1 MRTKRDG
8 FRFGKFF
15 SYYKPYKKMLITD
28 LLCAAA
34 VAVVALALP
43 LLVRHI
49 TKDILEN
56 GVADAMGQILRTGGL
71 MVVLV
76 ILQAACGYYVD
87 GQGHCMGAKMES
99 DMRAEL
105 FGHYQKLSFA
115 FYDSRR
121 TGELLSRITG
131 DLLNLAELYH
141 HGPEDYIIYVV
152 RFVGTF
158 LILMGING
166 WLTLVVFAFVVVMIA
181 YMLHFSKKVKV
192 AMANSRERIGDV
204 NAQVED
210 TLSGIRIVQSFANES
225 LEGEKFG
232 RENRRFLGSRKAVYL
247 SEAVCYTGIG
257 TLAQMITVAVAVV
270 GGAAILNASLDLADV
285 ITFLLYV
292 GYLVEPIQ
300 RLAHMTNQFQE
311 GVACFERFMGIMDI
325 QPDIQDA
332 TDALPLENVRGDI
345 QFNSVSFQY
354 NEGHESILK
363 DLSLSIKAGE
373 YVALVGTSGVGKTTL
388 CSLIP
393 RFYEAQSGQVLV
405 DGKDVKKLRLKDL
418 RRHIGV
424 VQQDVYLF
432 AGTVMENILYG
443 KPGACREEAMEAAK
457 KANAH
462 GFIEGL
468 PNGYDTQIGQR
479 GVRLSGGQKQR
490 LSIARV
496 FLKDPAILIFDE
508 ATSAL
513 DSESEKVVR
522 ESLETLSKN
531 RTALVIAHRLST
543 IRNAERIL
551 VLTERGI
558 HEQGTHEA
566 LIAQG
571 GAYAKLY
578 QTALEIPPTHAEM
591 CPSTSV
597 FPGK

>member
-1 MRTKRDG
+1 MRTKRNG
-8 FRFGKFF
+8 FQFGKFF
-15 SYYKPYKKMLITD
+15 SYYRPYKKMLITD
-28 LLCAAA
+28 LLSASV
-34 VAVVALALP
+34 VAVIALALP

-49 TKDILEN
+49 TKDILESGMAN
-56 GVADAMGQILRTGGL
+56 AMERIWRTGGI

-76 ILQAACGYYVD
+76 ILQAVCGYYVD
-87 GQGHCMGAKMES
+87 GQGHCMGAMMES

-105 FGHYQKLSFA
+105 FDHYQKLSFA
-115 FYDSRR
+115 FYDGRR

-141 HGPEDYIIYVV
+141 HGPEDYIIYLV
-152 RFVGTF
+152 RFIGTF
-158 LILMGING
+158 IILMGING
-166 WLTLVVFAFVVVMIA
+166 WLTLVVFAFVMAMIV
-181 YMLHFSKKVKV
+181 YMLHFSKKVKI
-192 AMANSRERIGDV
+192 AMGKSRERISDV

-210 TLSGIRIVQSFANES
+210 NLSGIRIVQSFANEA
-225 LEGEKFG
+225 LEKGKFG

-247 SEAVCYTGIG
+247 SEAICYVGIG
-257 TLAQMITVAVAVV
+257 TLAQLITVAVAVV
-270 GGAAILNASLDLADV
+270 GGAAILKASLDLADV

-300 RLAHMTNQFQE
+300 KLAHLTNQFQE
-311 GVACFERFMGIMDI
+311 GVACFERFMGIMNI
-325 QPDIQDA
+325 QPDIQDGA
-332 TDALPLENVRGDI
+332 GALPLTTAHGDI
-345 QFNSVSFQY
+345 RFENIRFRY
-354 NEGHESILK
+354 NEGHEYVLR

-393 RFYEAQSGQVLV
+393 RFYEAESGKVLV
-405 DGKDVKKLRLKDL
+405 DGKDVKTLRLQDL

-443 KPGACREEAMEAAK
+443 KPGASREEAMEAAR

-462 GFIEGL
+462 GFIMGL
-468 PNGYDTQIGQR
+468 PNGYDTEIGQR

-551 VLTERGI
+551 VLTDHGI
-558 HEQGTHEA
+558 HEEGTHEA
-566 LIAQG
+566 LMAQG
-571 GAYAKLY
+571 GAYARLY
-578 QTALEIPPTHAEM
+578 HTALDIHQ
-591 CPSTSV
+591 
-597 FPGK
+597 G